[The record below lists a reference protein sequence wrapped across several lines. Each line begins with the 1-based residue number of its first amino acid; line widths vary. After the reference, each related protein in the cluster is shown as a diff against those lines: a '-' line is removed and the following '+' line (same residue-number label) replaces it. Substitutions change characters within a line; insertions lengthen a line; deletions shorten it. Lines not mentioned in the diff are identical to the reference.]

1 MSQRPPPSLLRALSA
16 HRPGRGKLYA
26 ASTQAQVVAFAL
38 GRRAEGA
45 SWNQISSEVG
55 IRFETLRRW
64 LERAP
69 TMRTVEIIPDA
80 SRGTS
85 VAVVSP
91 SGHRL
96 EGLTLDE
103 AIAALRA
110 LG

>member
-1 MSQRPPPSLLRALSA
+1 
-16 HRPGRGKLYA
+16 
-26 ASTQAQVVAFAL
+26 VAFSQS
-38 GRRAEGA
+38 RRADGV
-45 SWNQISSEVG
+45 SWHQISSELGV
-55 IRFETLRRW
+55 RFETLQRW
-64 LERAP
+64 CERAP
-69 TMRTVEIIPDA
+69 TMRAVEIIPDPP
-80 SRGTS
+80 RGTS